1 MIELFTALTLLGGG
15 FIVGLAVAMVV
26 MVTGKKDDNEWDDS
40 EW

>member
-1 MIELFTALTLLGGG
+1 VSEFLTALLLLGGG
-15 FIVGLAVAMVV
+15 FIVGLAVAMIV